1 MPPSRRNVS
10 SCSAAQRCALD
21 AKGEQADALPAEAE
35 REDEQ
40 ARAAVLSGAGVPHH
54 RALTVIDLAFLARRR
69 GDHRVRVRRA
79 LAAELHHE
87 APHARIPGREAV
99 LIDEVLPDRHGVA
112 TAAESQLD
120 ELAVRRAGTRGRGPV
135 ARRRPR
141 RELRKAWRARPGVG
155 GHLTGRFWWR
165 PPAAGRADRDSGGLE
180 IAARRL
186 ATNAGRL
193 FDAAERPA
201 QPPQSENLLPLVI
214 PQDVGHSGGEPCAP
228 PPRQR
233 LGTALLHWPVLGVH
247 RGRCELVQLWTCGW
261 LWKCGQLGVS
271 R

>member
-1 MPPSRRNVS
+1 
-10 SCSAAQRCALD
+10 
-21 AKGEQADALPAEAE
+21 
-35 REDEQ
+35 
-40 ARAAVLSGAGVPHH
+40 
-54 RALTVIDLAFLARRR
+54 RR

-112 TAAESQLD
+112 TAAESQFD

-180 IAARRL
+180 IAARRP

-193 FDAAERPA
+193 FGAAERAA
-201 QPPQSENLLPLVI
+201 QPPQRENLHALRTLVFRSRTAWLRRFQGPGTGCPRRECFGLPRRRRGAH
-214 PQDVGHSGGEPCAP
+214 DH
-228 PPRQR
+228 QR
-233 LGTALLHWPVLGVH
+233 VH
-247 RGRCELVQLWTCGW
+247 RALQHPVADRAARASDARGRARGRDGGMTLAVRITEAVAY
-261 LWKCGQLGVS
+261 
-271 R
+271 

>member
-1 MPPSRRNVS
+1 
-10 SCSAAQRCALD
+10 AA
-21 AKGEQADALPAEAE
+21 G
-35 REDEQ
+35 
-40 ARAAVLSGAGVPHH
+40 
-54 RALTVIDLAFLARRR
+54 
-69 GDHRVRVRRA
+69 
-79 LAAELHHE
+79 LHHE
-87 APHARIPGREAV
+87 APHARIRGREAV

-233 LGTALLHWPVLGVH
+233 LGTALLHWPVFRCPRLAGFGCPPRVVARRGFSDAARRSERSFFARAPLGCDVF
-247 RGRCELVQLWTCGW
+247 RGRERDV
-261 LWKCGQLGVS
+261 
-271 R
+271 

>member
-1 MPPSRRNVS
+1 
-10 SCSAAQRCALD
+10 
-21 AKGEQADALPAEAE
+21 
-35 REDEQ
+35 
-40 ARAAVLSGAGVPHH
+40 
-54 RALTVIDLAFLARRR
+54 RR

-87 APHARIPGREAV
+87 APHARILGREAV

-233 LGTALLHWPVLGVH
+233 LGTALLHWPVF
-247 RGRCELVQLWTCGW
+247 RCPRLAGFGCPPRRTRRDFSAVDRVDHESASAPGPA
-261 LWKCGQLGVS
+261 GS
-271 R
+271 RSRRRAPVGTSRRPRRPRPCPWPR